1 MKNYLELSD
10 LFHKKSMSERMI
22 DLAGRIVK
30 YRKKAGLTQLEL
42 SDRSG
47 VSYGS
52 IKRFERTGKISLES
66 LWLIATALECDD
78 QLDELFTRSMLTA
91 DDVRNGTGYWNK
103 K

>member
-10 LFHKKSMSERMI
+10 LFHEKSMSERMV
-22 DLAGRIVK
+22 DLAGRIVR

-42 SDRSG
+42 ADRSG

-52 IKRFERTGKISLES
+52 IKRFERTGKISLEG
-66 LWLIATALECDD
+66 LWLIAAALECDD

-91 DDVRNGTGYWNK
+91 DDVRNGR
-103 K
+103 

>member
-10 LFHKKSMSERMI
+10 LFHEKSLSERMV
-22 DLAGRIVK
+22 DLAGRIVR

-52 IKRFERTGKISLES
+52 IKRFERTGKISLEG
-66 LWLIATALECDD
+66 LWLIAIALGCDD
-78 QLDELFTRSMLTA
+78 QMDELFTRSMLTA
-91 DDVRNGTGYWNK
+91 DDVRNGR
-103 K
+103 